1 MELSGAIVEY
11 EAERRISKS
20 GGTAVLYLPK
30 EAKQYVSPGDKVRV
44 MVTVTGSEVR
54 IIASKQLYNFSLEDV
69 RGLTRKGFEIE
80 YDKNLGGVL
89 VYSATN
95 GSISLSYTQSLR
107 DKMAPGYVTVSRKFQ
122 NLDPD
127 KHKQVTSL
135 ATKLRRKFDV
145 LIRSEGDLDTV
156 NLLKEPERYH
166 LHGQKAFELLQ
177 KAGREVGLSIS
188 LRFDNRHDK
197 IEQVRA
203 GLEELDRLDTKL

>member
-1 MELSGAIVEY
+1 MSGVIVEY

-127 KHKQVTSL
+127 KHSQVTSL

-145 LIRSEGDLDTV
+145 LIRPEGDLDTV

-166 LHGQKAFELLQ
+166 LDGQKAFELLQ
-177 KAGREVGLSIS
+177 KAGKEVGLSIS

-203 GLEELDRLDTKL
+203 GLEELARLDTKL